1 MSQDVTWLDEH
12 AVGSLIDKLTEHTTN
27 IHLGI
32 GEKLSEFIQNIS
44 SFFIGFFIAFAY
56 GWKLS
61 LVACSSLPLVLIG
74 FSLFGTTVRRFTL
87 MEQDAYSKSSTIT
100 EEVLSAIRTV
110 ITFSGE
116 RKEVLRYSSN
126 LDKAAACG
134 VKQAGWLGFGKT
146 GVYHISL

>member
-1 MSQDVTWLDEH
+1 
-12 AVGSLIDKLTEHTTN
+12 
-27 IHLGI
+27 
-32 GEKLSEFIQNIS
+32 
-44 SFFIGFFIAFAY
+44 
-56 GWKLS
+56 
-61 LVACSSLPLVLIG
+61 
-74 FSLFGTTVRRFTL
+74 